1 MEAIQFLK
9 AFGVDVERSGQMILQ
24 KKARMQEQLAR
35 GGHKRDVL
43 RSHSVRLLLDLWHLK
58 CIPCDAR
65 DKTARTIELVI
76 KSLLQDISLP
86 SIDWKKVANEAHD
99 SIDRDRTA
107 RASQRDR
114 SRSRRRPSS
123 ADPNRV
129 ELPRRRPALEA
140 RSKSKALPGSRAA
153 LVNTDVRRQ
162 LLQEGVLLD
171 THLASS
177 EAGMD
182 VRPDVTPRRLFESPA
197 HVVSNGEMAPTI
209 SRDSVVPWRAP
220 SAVADP
226 LVAMTPPQ
234 QEHSAPRALPFNGCI
249 PRSFA
254 KFQSQRQKWPPLSPA
269 DLVRASTEELA
280 HASSVDDDVVDFMFQ
295 CTETDKIDKAGIY
308 VDVLYW
314 GSAHHGLI
322 NATGYKGSDSVPA
335 VYTRLGPSI
344 NWHITTSGRIR
355 LDGKMEKKEV
365 LAAMLK
371 KAFPPYDSLRTGCH
385 LPRQPPAD
393 QDKLNEWRVAHQG
406 KVLKIL
412 HACIFDGFG
421 QAGIWDKLNI
431 AVGLRGLTP
440 NTAIP
445 WILITRSKV
454 GIAVWPSGKIQIS
467 LNNAPFAAVEV
478 VESTLRTHF
487 QATWISQDDNK
498 NELAS
503 NERVVTYGV
512 PGETARQQSNTKV
525 FG

>member
-1 MEAIQFLK
+1 M
-9 AFGVDVERSGQMILQ
+9 
-24 KKARMQEQLAR
+24 
-35 GGHKRDVL
+35 
-43 RSHSVRLLLDLWHLK
+43 
-58 CIPCDAR
+58 
-65 DKTARTIELVI
+65 
-76 KSLLQDISLP
+76 
-86 SIDWKKVANEAHD
+86 
-99 SIDRDRTA
+99 
-107 RASQRDR
+107 
-114 SRSRRRPSS
+114 
-123 ADPNRV
+123 
-129 ELPRRRPALEA
+129 
-140 RSKSKALPGSRAA
+140 
-153 LVNTDVRRQ
+153 
-162 LLQEGVLLD
+162 
-171 THLASS
+171 
-177 EAGMD
+177 
-182 VRPDVTPRRLFESPA
+182 
-197 HVVSNGEMAPTI
+197 
-209 SRDSVVPWRAP
+209 
-220 SAVADP
+220 
-226 LVAMTPPQ
+226 
-234 QEHSAPRALPFNGCI
+234 
-249 PRSFA
+249 
-254 KFQSQRQKWPPLSPA
+254 
-269 DLVRASTEELA
+269 
-280 HASSVDDDVVDFMFQ
+280 
-295 CTETDKIDKAGIY
+295 
-308 VDVLYW
+308 DVLYW